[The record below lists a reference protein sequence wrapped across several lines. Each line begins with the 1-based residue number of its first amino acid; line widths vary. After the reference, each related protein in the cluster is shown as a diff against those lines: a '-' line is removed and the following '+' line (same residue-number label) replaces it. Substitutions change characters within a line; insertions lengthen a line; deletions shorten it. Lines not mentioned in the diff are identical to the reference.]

1 MKDKK
6 MNETYCNIISKFE
19 IKNQIIVAVEE
30 LSELQKELLKDL
42 RFFEEKKLSSI
53 DNITEEM
60 ADVEI
65 MLDQLKI
72 IYNNK
77 EDIEK
82 VKKIKIHRTVERYL
96 K

>member
-1 MKDKK
+1 
-6 MNETYCNIISKFE
+6 MNETYCNIISKFG